1 MHTNTHNLLL
11 LQHQGC
17 TDCSAL
23 VAPLLRESA
32 NTHTHMMT
40 HTHAH
45 TRLHLKYHEQ
55 TAAAKGFA
63 ALIALL
69 RQEKCTLTYT
79 HTHHTQNPSI
89 ATARTCVRC
98 TLYTQMHTIHT
109 NAHYTHTHTHHTQ
122 NPSIATARTCIRC
135 TLYTHMHTIHTNAHY
150 THKCKLTYTD
160 THHTQNLSIATARTC
175 VIGTTVVATL
185 I

>member
-1 MHTNTHNLLL
+1 MHTNTHNLLP

-89 ATARTCVRC
+89 ATARTC
-98 TLYTQMHTIHT
+98 
-109 NAHYTHTHTHHTQ
+109 
-122 NPSIATARTCIRC
+122 IRC